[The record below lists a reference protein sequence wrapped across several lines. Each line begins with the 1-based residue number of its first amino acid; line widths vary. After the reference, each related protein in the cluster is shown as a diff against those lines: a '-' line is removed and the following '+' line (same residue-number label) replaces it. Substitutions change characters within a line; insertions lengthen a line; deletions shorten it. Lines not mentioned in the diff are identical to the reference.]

1 MTPYRLLIPRD
12 IRRQLSVLQPASA
25 QQPGGLRDREYRGL
39 RAGMQALA
47 NGREADFNG
56 KRLGIAAHDLSD
68 CAEIKLAVIP
78 ETRGQR
84 NLGPSHRMLYREF
97 EAEDGGPPYREIVAF
112 EPRRADRPFTV
123 AAQRLG
129 RTDGLRHETTV
140 AATGTSPIAPIR
152 QALPPDIRA
161 ALAAAGDVASA
172 RGAVTRREAIG
183 GPATGQR
190 RGDPPE
196 RGR

>member
-1 MTPYRLLIPRD
+1 MTSYRLLDPRE
-12 IRRQLSVLQPASA
+12 IRRQLSVLQQAAA

-47 NGREADFNG
+47 NGREADFSG
-56 KRLGIAAHDLSD
+56 KRLGVAAHDLSD

-84 NLGPSHRMLYREF
+84 DLGPSHRLVYREF

-112 EPRRADRPFTV
+112 EPRRDDRPFAV
-123 AAQRLG
+123 AAERLG
-129 RTDGLRHETTV
+129 RTDGLRPERSTAV
-140 AATGTSPIAPIR
+140 ASSPIAPIR
-152 QALPPDIRA
+152 QALPPDIHT

-172 RGAVTRREAIG
+172 RGAVIQREASYG
-183 GPATGQR
+183 MPATQR
-190 RGDPPE
+190 RGDPPD
-196 RGR
+196 RSR